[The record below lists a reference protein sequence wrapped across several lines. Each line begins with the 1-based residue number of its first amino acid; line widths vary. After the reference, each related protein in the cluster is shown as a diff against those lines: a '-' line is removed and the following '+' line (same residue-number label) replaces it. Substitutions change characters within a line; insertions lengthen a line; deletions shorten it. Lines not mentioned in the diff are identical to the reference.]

1 MPKEFPRSRRISEQV
16 LRVLS
21 TMLRREM
28 NDPRLADVS
37 LTDVELSRD
46 LRHAKVYYSVLHPD
60 KDPKPAGEA
69 LNRAAGPKENHRKLI
84 RINLKRPLQKPRLLG
99 PWIRFPANRDLFS
112 NSPEYFLDYDNL
124 WLSML
129 RKTR

>member
-1 MPKEFPRSRRISEQV
+1 MPKEFPRSRRIGEQV

-46 LRHAKVYYSVLHPD
+46 LRHARVYFSVLHPD
-60 KDPKPAGEA
+60 TDPAPAGEA
-69 LNRAAGPKENHRKLI
+69 LNRAAGRMRHHLSEQLTTRSTPELKFFYDEALDRGIRLTSLI
-84 RINLKRPLQKPRLLG
+84 DRV
-99 PWIRFPANRDLFS
+99 
-112 NSPEYFLDYDNL
+112 NSSASGSGDG
-124 WLSML
+124 S
-129 RKTR
+129 